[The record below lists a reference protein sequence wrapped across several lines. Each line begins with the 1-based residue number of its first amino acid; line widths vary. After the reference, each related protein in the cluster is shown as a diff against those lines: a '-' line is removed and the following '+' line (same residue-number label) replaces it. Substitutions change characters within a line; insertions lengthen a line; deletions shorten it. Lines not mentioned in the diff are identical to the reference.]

1 MTRFSVSMFGSACD
15 SRPVRRCTVPAAL
28 FLALTAAAPV
38 FAGGTNEKSSYTVA
52 TAHSEALGTYL
63 TDGRGNT
70 LYYYTDDI
78 PGLSNCTSGCE
89 AVWPPFTVESISVP
103 PSLQASD
110 FGYITRQNGRKQVTY
125 KGWPLYYYSRD
136 WAPHDTNG
144 QALYGTWYVV
154 QPALFGPPGT

>member
-1 MTRFSVSMFGSACD
+1 MTRASVSFLGGASNTW
-15 SRPVRRCTVPAAL
+15 PVRRCAALAAL
-28 FLALTAAAPV
+28 FLSLTAAAPA
-38 FAGGTNEKSSYTVA
+38 FAGGANENSSYTVA

-78 PGLSNCTSGCE
+78 PGLSNCTAGCE
-89 AVWPPFTVESISVP
+89 AVWPPFSVKTISVP
-103 PSLQASD
+103 PSLESSD
-110 FGYITRQNGRKQVTY
+110 FGFITRDNGRRQVTY

-136 WAPHDTNG
+136 WAPRDTNG

-154 QPALFGPPGT
+154 QPDLFGPPGY